1 MLWKHVKW
9 DKRLWEI
16 PSTKTEIA
24 HQIPLSDAAL
34 AILQEM
40 KAHGTNDNEPVFP
53 GMNNGESNMTIA
65 KVIKQMNRGGP
76 FWTDPK
82 QDNRPVVPHGF
93 RSSFSDFCG
102 DRTNFDRQHIE
113 FALAHGIT
121 DKTEAAY
128 RRTTALEKRRR
139 LMSQWAQYCAK
150 PISNTVISFH
160 RV

>member
-53 GMNNGESNMTIA
+53 GMNNG
-65 KVIKQMNRGGP
+65 
-76 FWTDPK
+76 D
-82 QDNRPVVPHGF
+82 
-93 RSSFSDFCG
+93 
-102 DRTNFDRQHIE
+102 FDRQTIE